1 MFTIINEREKSRF
14 LFCRSEVGCG
24 GWGGGGGMSRL
35 ENYIYTDNSC
45 DDILKTQIPP
55 GNICNSTFKQNR
67 PMCDT
72 AIVPGYRL
80 LSVAGF
86 CCCRLFACWLV
97 VFVFQLLCHL
107 CPKQVIQKLVLISQM
122 GVYNNAIHV
131 L

>member
-1 MFTIINEREKSRF
+1 MR
-14 LFCRSEVGCG
+14 
-24 GWGGGGGMSRL
+24 WGYVKIGKL
-35 ENYIYTDNSC
+35 YIYTDNSC

-67 PMCDT
+67 PMCDI
-72 AIVPGYRL
+72 AIVPSYRYHCHL
-80 LSVAGF
+80 EVF
-86 CCCRLFACWLV
+86 VVVLFACWLF